1 MWESASISE
10 LHWSKFP
17 PSKWETEAGVFL
29 QEQATRQGIFWQ
41 KYLIK
46 TQTYEA
52 CKHIARIRVYMLHVF
67 YNNIVT
73 MTCNQW
79 ISSSILTLN
88 FIYRKFFVYSRDF
101 HLRILLFHDVYILL
115 INFQIVR
122 SVLPSF
128 NFSYK
133 LNKCWLVNRSTCET
147 MVVNSSLL
155 L

>member
-88 FIYRKFFVYSRDF
+88 FIYRKVSVYSRAAEWWGIGF
-101 HLRILLFHDVYILL
+101 SFAYIIIWWCVYLT
-115 INFQIVR
+115 
-122 SVLPSF
+122 
-128 NFSYK
+128 YK
-133 LNKCWLVNRSTCET
+133 LSNCQKCTALI
-147 MVVNSSLL
+147 
-155 L
+155 